1 MEEYL
6 LHRTVDG
13 DRWDLLALRYYG
25 EGSAYGFLILANPE
39 VPFTPL
45 IPPGL
50 SLRIPILE
58 GTALNPAPAP
68 SDREV
73 YPWL

>member
-25 EGSAYGFLILANPE
+25 EGSAYGLLLQANPE

-45 IPPGL
+45 IPAGL
-50 SLRIPILE
+50 RLRIPILE
-58 GTALNPAPAP
+58 GTALNPAPIT
-68 SDREV
+68 SDSEA